1 MMTTRRAPSR
11 VTSSRREAS
20 VPGPKMTRW
29 AGWSKTKE
37 RTYSDALVW
46 MTISL
51 ASGGTTSSRTPAAA
65 FWFTPA

>member
-11 VTSSRREAS
+11 VISSRSEAR

-46 MTISL
+46 MRISL
-51 ASGGTTSSRTPAAA
+51 ASAGTMSSRTPIAA
-65 FWFTPA
+65 F